1 LSLRSCPTLH
11 AEKKSAFS
19 QSKYT
24 DDDDDEDELD
34 VSGIVRVQS
43 SELLDP
49 LRAEAE
55 RERERQDKQSIPVS
69 RTSGRLSMGM
79 GMSSISAVG
88 SNSKRNSSSSLTV
101 DTAAKSPTALQQRE
115 KERERVLQGS
125 NRGDQN
131 SPSSRKD
138 RNVSFDGSSAR
149 SSPSPSASSSA
160 FRASGDILTQESQSL
175 PFRGYAG
182 AGTVW

>member
-1 LSLRSCPTLH
+1 
-11 AEKKSAFS
+11 
-19 QSKYT
+19 
-24 DDDDDEDELD
+24 
-34 VSGIVRVQS
+34 VSGIVRIQS

-69 RTSGRLSMGM
+69 RTSGRLGM

-88 SNSKRNSSSSLTV
+88 SNSKRNSSLIV

-115 KERERVLQGS
+115 RALQGS
-125 NRGDQN
+125 NRGDQT

-149 SSPSPSASSSA
+149 SSPSPAASSSA
-160 FRASGDILTQESQSL
+160 FRASGDILTQESQSQSL
-175 PFRGYAG
+175 PSRGYAG
-182 AGTVW
+182 AGAGERQHIHSLVCLSACLRLLYTAF